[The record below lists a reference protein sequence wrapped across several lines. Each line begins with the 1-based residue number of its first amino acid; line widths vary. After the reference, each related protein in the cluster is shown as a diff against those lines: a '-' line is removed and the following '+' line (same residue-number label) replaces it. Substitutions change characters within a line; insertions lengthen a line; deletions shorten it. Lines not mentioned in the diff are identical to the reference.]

1 MLILAV
7 DTSCYVASAAL
18 VRDGVCVCELLAPTE
33 KRHAETAQPLVEALL
48 QQTNTA
54 LAELNCFAVD
64 VGPGSFTG
72 VRIGVS
78 MINAM
83 AFAAGKPVVPVDA
96 LRTLYE
102 PYADTPMRVCTII
115 DAGNGNAYAAQY
127 EGGETLA
134 QPDAVVT
141 EECLSALPAGTRIVG
156 DVGDSKAYPSAKYV
170 GLAAEKLA
178 GLAASEVK
186 PVYLRPSQAERM
198 WKLRQEAK
206 QSGR

>member
-18 VRDGVCVCELLAPTE
+18 VRDGVCLCELFAPTDR
-33 KRHAETAQPLVEALL
+33 KHAETAQPLIEALL
-48 QQTNTA
+48 RETDTA
-54 LAELNCFAVD
+54 LSALDYFAVD

-78 MINAM
+78 MVNAM
-83 AFAAGKPVVPVDA
+83 AFAQGKLVVPVDA

-102 PYADTPMRVCTII
+102 PYAETAERVCAMI

-127 EGGETLA
+127 AEGETRA

-141 EECLSALPAGTRIVG
+141 EEYLSTLPEGTRVVG
-156 DVGDSKAYPSAKYV
+156 DVGPDKAYPSAKYV
-170 GLAAEKLA
+170 GLAAQKLTGTA
-178 GLAASEVK
+178 VTDAK

-198 WKLRQEAK
+198 WKQKQEAK
-206 QSGR
+206 RNGR